1 METMKPLHYA
11 GAGVFA
17 GSLAGFVI
25 AWQVKP
31 TAGNSSSDPASPLQT
46 RVERRSAGARPMGR
60 LAPSE
65 FSQHWQETSEEE
77 DSEAKHEALLAG
89 LGPAEFPALLAE
101 IDDKA
106 GLSGLDNPGDN
117 QLRELFKAWHAI
129 APEAALAWLRALP
142 KPEDR
147 HRLLWEIVDEVAE
160 TDLDGAVSML
170 RQYGTDDEG
179 LIAIIPDKLL
189 EKALEQGEDKLLEVC
204 KLGLRRGG
212 DWPSS
217 CQMSYP
223 ERFDFRRVL
232 DGLASAQAEIGEQ
245 GRFANVPSNLIREW
259 AKRDFQDA
267 WAWLQENKTVP
278 ANGKSDLIGAVPP
291 ADAGALLGSVF
302 DPAAPEDKRYEE
314 VNRELYRKPSP
325 EMLEAFLQ
333 AAPGERAAH
342 LGGLFDELRGGNL
355 GEIHALLLER
365 MSPEQ
370 RAQAL
375 RRNFKNGVDPQT
387 RSSLARLL
395 LGLGHREEEIQSL
408 LPELLE

>member
-1 METMKPLHYA
+1 
-11 GAGVFA
+11 
-17 GSLAGFVI
+17 
-25 AWQVKP
+25 
-31 TAGNSSSDPASPLQT
+31 
-46 RVERRSAGARPMGR
+46 MGR

-65 FSQHWQETSEEE
+65 FSRRWQETDDEVDGEE
-77 DSEAKHEALLAG
+77 KREALIAG

-101 IDDKA
+101 MDDKA
-106 GLSGLDNPGDN
+106 GLSGLDSPGAN
-117 QLRELFKAWHAI
+117 QLRQLFKAWHAK

-142 KPEDR
+142 KPGDR
-147 HRLLWEIVDEVAE
+147 HRLLWDIVDGVAE

-179 LIAIIPDKLL
+179 FIVIIPDKLL
-189 EKALEQGEDKLLEVC
+189 EKAMEQGEDKLLEVC
-204 KLGLRRGG
+204 KLGLRHSG

-217 CQMSYP
+217 CQLSYP
-223 ERFDFRRVL
+223 QGFDFRRVL
-232 DGLASAQAEIGEQ
+232 DGLAAAQTAIGEQ
-245 GRFANVPSNLIREW
+245 GRFANVPSNLLSEW
-259 AKRDFQDA
+259 AKREFQGA

-278 ANGKSDLIGAVPP
+278 DNGRPDLIRAVPP

-302 DPAAPEDKRYEE
+302 DPAAPEDQRYEE

-333 AAPGERAAH
+333 AAPGGRTAH
-342 LGGLFDELRGGNL
+342 LGGLFDESRGGNL

-370 RAQAL
+370 RAEAL

-395 LGLGHREEEIQSL
+395 LGL
-408 LPELLE
+408 